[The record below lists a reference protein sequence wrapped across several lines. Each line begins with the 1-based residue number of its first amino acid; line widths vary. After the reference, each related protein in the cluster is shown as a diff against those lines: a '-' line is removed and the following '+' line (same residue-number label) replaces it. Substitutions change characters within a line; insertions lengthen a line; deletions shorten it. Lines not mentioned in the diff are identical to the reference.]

1 MTSSASV
8 IAASVLI
15 SILIILIIGYLFN
28 RFYLKKDLNLLRKN
42 IDELYVKLNRVSS
55 DDIEFTSGRVKK
67 EKDVVKGVKP
77 YDSMESISEEE
88 QKRKAVHQS
97 ILKKVAED
105 MIRSLVLPWPIQSM
119 SNTIPAMP
127 KIAERPL
134 WDDLVRNHITGIDN
148 LFGEEFEKYQ
158 KFIMEYA
165 SVLPVLAREIQRY
178 LMINPSGIITE
189 FESNPK
195 DNPKEILYKSE
206 LIFSLVNFKL
216 GFIHRPEVKSEVK
229 QKKLSRAGSLIT
241 LSFDGNSVAIIPQPL
256 WLEFN
261 TRIND
266 ILESHDLHVN
276 LQDEIEKAIALKDE
290 ISSLKEKCTE
300 SLTALINSDT
310 LYGKCH
316 LI

>member
-1 MTSSASV
+1 MTSSAAV

-15 SILIILIIGYLFN
+15 SILIILIMGYLFN
-28 RFYLKKDLNLLRKN
+28 RFYLKKDLNLLRRN
-42 IDELYVKLNRVSS
+42 INELYERLNRVSS
-55 DDIEFTSGRVKK
+55 NDTKIISETGNR
-67 EKDVVKGVKP
+67 EKDIVKGVKQE
-77 YDSMESISEEE
+77 DSTESLSDEEE
-88 QKRKAVHQS
+88 KRKAVHQS

-178 LMINPSGIITE
+178 LMLNPSGIITE

-195 DNPKEILYKSE
+195 DYPKEILYKSE
-206 LIFSLVNFKL
+206 FIFTLVNFKL
-216 GFIHRPEVKSEVK
+216 GFIQRPEMKGEVK
-229 QKKLSRAGSLIT
+229 QKKLSRAGSLT
-241 LSFDGNSVAIIPQPL
+241 SLSFNGNSVVMIPQTL
-256 WLEFN
+256 WSEFN
-261 TRIND
+261 VRINN
-266 ILESHDLHVN
+266 ILESRDLPVN
-276 LQDEIEKAIALKDE
+276 LHDEIEKAIVLKE
-290 ISSLKEKCTE
+290 QISSLKEKCTE